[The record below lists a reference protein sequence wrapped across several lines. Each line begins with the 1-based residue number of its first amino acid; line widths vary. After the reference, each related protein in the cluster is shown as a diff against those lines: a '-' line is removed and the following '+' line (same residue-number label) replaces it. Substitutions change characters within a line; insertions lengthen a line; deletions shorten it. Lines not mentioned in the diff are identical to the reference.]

1 MPKYRIQTND
11 GRTFVVD
18 ADSQE
23 LALSALGKGKSDGEK
38 LDANHQAARDYL
50 TAHPEAQP
58 GFGSSMLN
66 KIGQGATLGWAD
78 EGAAALRALYDKMRH
93 PLAKALSEYYGLEK
107 AMQDELLKDASKKT
121 GWLGTAAEVAGGLGT
136 GLGAARQGMTLMRA
150 GQSLPASIGA
160 GAVEG
165 AGYGAVTGA
174 GTTEGDR
181 AKGAMGG
188 ALLGAGV
195 GAGLPLV
202 ISAARGVG
210 SGVLSNI
217 EAARNPGAYA
227 DRKIAQAAERSGL
240 TEQQILDDYNA
251 ASGMPYSLADALDY
265 EGRRLLSTVTKA
277 PGAGR
282 QEALNFL
289 HERQADQP
297 VRVVKA
303 LREGFNAPRTA
314 QQTEDALRAQRRA
327 EAKVNYGAARN
338 SARYADPSEAIRL
351 ADEIIDPGTN
361 ALFGHNA
368 PPESGSQ
375 LRADTVEKVVRDAR
389 DMLTNG
395 KEALTDF
402 GALFR
407 RKRDID
413 AIIDSANPTQQRE
426 LIPIRDALD
435 KALAKASDPY
445 AAARDRFRAQSQQIE
460 AVDAGREAAGSPLA
474 EDVVP
479 GFSVR
484 PAEQQGP
491 FRAGFVDPLITRIVN
506 NPAPGANAAKFS
518 PNMRAKI
525 NAFAEPD
532 QAENLLARLMREQ
545 RMHQTLTEAAGG
557 SKTVE
562 NAADAADMAID
573 PAIFSNLL
581 SGNVKGAA
589 LAGARGIWNTL
600 SGNTEPVRNELAR
613 RLLPLAGSEPVEVML
628 PRVTGE
634 LRKKRGRN
642 AKIERDLVMG
652 LTFLGSQAGGRAQ

>member
-23 LALSALGKGKSDGEK
+23 LALSALGTTAPAGKKPDSK
-38 LDANHQAARDYL
+38 ASKAVDAMPHGL
-50 TAHPEAQP
+50 LPEFMQ
-58 GFGSSMLN
+58 GMQR
-66 KIGQGATLGWAD
+66 KIMQGATLGWNDEISAFARALGTIGSPKTLGQRYAD
-78 EGAAALRALYDKMRH
+78 EKAIEDELNKRATANTGAA
-93 PLAKALSEYYGLEK
+93 
-107 AMQDELLKDASKKT
+107 
-121 GWLGTAAEVAGGLGT
+121 GTAAEMLGGLAT
-136 GLGAARQGMTLMRA
+136 GAGAMRGGLTLA
-150 GQSLPASIGA
+150 KEGASLASRVGR

-165 AGYGAVTGA
+165 AAYGGVQGA
-174 GTTEGDR
+174 GSTEGN
-181 AKGAMGG
+181 KLSGAANG
-188 ALLGAGV
+188 ALIGAGV

-282 QEALNFL
+282 QEALGFL
-289 HERQADQP
+289 HDRQADQP
-297 VRVVKA
+297 DRVVRA

-314 QQTEDALRAQRRA
+314 QQTEDALRAQRTA
-327 EAKVNYGAARN
+327 EAAVNYGAARN
-338 SARYADPSEAIRL
+338 SAGSVNPTDAINL
-351 ADEIIDPGTN
+351 ANDFLEPGVN
-361 ALFGHNA
+361 PLMR
-368 PPESGSQ
+368 PGST
-375 LRADTVEKVVRDAR
+375 LPDDTVEAVVRRAR

-395 KEALTDF
+395 REMLTDF
-402 GALFR
+402 PAAFR
-407 RKRDID
+407 TKRNID
-413 AIIDSANPTQQRE
+413 AMIDNANPTQQRE
-426 LIPIRDALD
+426 LIPIRNALDDAL
-435 KALAKASDPY
+435 ANASEPY

-460 AVDAGREAAGSPLA
+460 AVGAGREAAGPPLA
-474 EDVVP
+474 QDVVP

-581 SGNVKGAA
+581 SGQFRDAA

-634 LRKKRGRN
+634 LRRKRGRN